1 MKIATVIIAALISA
15 PAFAWGDRE
24 QGALAGAAGVLL
36 LQHINRAH
44 QAPPPPPPPQYYA
57 PAPQPQYYAPAP
69 SREVN
74 IYPRQ
79 RICRNQTIYDHHGRS
94 IGFERICW

>member
-1 MKIATVIIAALISA
+1 MKIAAVIIAALISA

-36 LQHINRAH
+36 LQHLNNSR
-44 QAPPPPPPPQYYA
+44 QPPPPPPPAQYYA
-57 PAPQPQYYAPAP
+57 PPPAQYYEPSP
-69 SREVN
+69 SREVH

-79 RICRNQTIYDHHGRS
+79 RICRNHTIYDHHGRS
-94 IGFERICW
+94 IGYERVCR